1 MFDPDLFAVDRHL
14 GPTMAYIDEGEELI
28 DREETRDP
36 VAKLPRDIAGI
47 IRKRFGGVAGLPS
60 ALVLQRLRQV
70 PVVKGRKRFHAGFE
84 QRIDQAAGEVET
96 LRIRLTDPRGEDSAP
111 GDREPRTL
119 VAHVP
124 HQTHNI

>member
-70 PVVKGRKRFHAGFE
+70 PVVKGRKRFDAGFE
-84 QRIDQAAGEVET
+84 QRIDQAAVEVET
-96 LRIRLTDPRGEDSAP
+96 LPILLTDGVGEESRA
-111 GDREPRTL
+111 GDRAPIALDGHLLHE
-119 VAHVP
+119 A
-124 HQTHNI
+124 Q